1 MARHALLT
9 VLLLPDSERAA
20 MIRQLGSNWQ
30 NGSAAELLIDCEED
44 RAEGGARRDAARD
57 GPLRALVVD
66 QRLRVGGGDSP
77 VGSLLTTEIARDP
90 ARTRRMR
97 WHTW

>member
-66 QRLRVGGGDSP
+66 QRLRSGGGDSP
-77 VGSLLTTEIARDP
+77 VRTSLTPAMTRDP
-90 ARTRRMR
+90 ASVRRIAS
-97 WHTW
+97 TI